1 MLKRKLEL
9 PLKTE
14 GGSWCEGVRGG
25 GRHNGVPSYLWLS
38 VAAARSNSWLLPAR
52 PARAFGPPL
61 STSLFVP
68 TNSSSGETSR
78 QRPSSAEMN
87 RRIDD
92 EQRQVLSRTPVT
104 VASTT
109 AICAPP
115 AIDLK
120 RLLPA
125 MKLGTTAPAITWAS
139 SARDSGC
146 SRIAAI
152 YETGQ
157 AQTVTD

>member
-1 MLKRKLEL
+1 MD
-9 PLKTE
+9 
-14 GGSWCEGVRGG
+14 
-25 GRHNGVPSYLWLS
+25 
-38 VAAARSNSWLLPAR
+38 
-52 PARAFGPPL
+52 
-61 STSLFVP
+61 
-68 TNSSSGETSR
+68 
-78 QRPSSAEMN
+78 
-87 RRIDD
+87 RRIDE
-92 EQRQVLSRTPVT
+92 EQGLRNVYRRQVLSRTPVT

-120 RLLPA
+120 RLLLA
-125 MKLGTTAPAITWAS
+125 VKLETTVPAITWALTLL
-139 SARDSGC
+139 DSGC